1 MACDYDVNN
10 ATEMLHDHR
19 KKAASRAMVGEHRKC
34 GGEICVEMLT
44 FWVLTPLHKVCAQ
57 KILAQGV

>member
-19 KKAASRAMVGEHRKC
+19 KKAASRAMVGEHRES
-34 GGEICVEMLT
+34 GGEA
-44 FWVLTPLHKVCAQ
+44 VLKY
-57 KILAQGV
+57 